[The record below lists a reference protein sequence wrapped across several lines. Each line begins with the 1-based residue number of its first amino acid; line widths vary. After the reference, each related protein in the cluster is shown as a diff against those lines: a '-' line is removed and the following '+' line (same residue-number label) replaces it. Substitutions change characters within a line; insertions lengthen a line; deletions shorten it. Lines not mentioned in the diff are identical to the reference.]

1 MGIHC
6 GGYKWAVRIV
16 VTQRWE
22 GDRNTK
28 DWSCPVGAEEAEPTL
43 QQIERCTGHPSVQVC
58 EGLGTTLYTS
68 LESTRCHLM
77 MPSSHSSKWSFYVKP
92 IMASSIS

>member
-28 DWSCPVGAEEAEPTL
+28 NWSCPVGAEEAEPTL
-43 QQIERCTGHPSVQVC
+43 QQIERCTGHPSV
-58 EGLGTTLYTS
+58 
-68 LESTRCHLM
+68 
-77 MPSSHSSKWSFYVKP
+77 
-92 IMASSIS
+92 